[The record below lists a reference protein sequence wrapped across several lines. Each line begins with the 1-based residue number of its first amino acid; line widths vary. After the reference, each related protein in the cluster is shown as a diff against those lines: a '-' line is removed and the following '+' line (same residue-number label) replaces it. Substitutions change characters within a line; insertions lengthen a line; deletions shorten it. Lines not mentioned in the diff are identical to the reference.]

1 MRGSSLRLRG
11 RGKLRMRYRHGFR
24 FGIKFRTALISRKP
38 RYMEFRMR
46 SVCALGALLF
56 VAIRPGSDAAATDL
70 DALVRLLVPAYMA
83 QNFAAVCSS
92 QDPQFLSEL
101 KNGPASISAFAEG
114 IKKRVTADL
123 AADEAEK
130 VRVTAADTARQV
142 ARHELQLL
150 SQQPAGGP
158 PVSIKT
164 WCDRSA
170 KPFIIEALRRHAEK
184 QQEFEK
190 QLEDAKR

>member
-1 MRGSSLRLRG
+1 
-11 RGKLRMRYRHGFR
+11 
-24 FGIKFRTALISRKP
+24 
-38 RYMEFRMR
+38 
-46 SVCALGALLF
+46 
-56 VAIRPGSDAAATDL
+56 
-70 DALVRLLVPAYMA
+70 MA

-101 KNGPASISAFAEG
+101 KNGPATINAFAEE

-123 AADEAEK
+123 AADEADK
-130 VRVTAADTARQV
+130 VRVTAADTAQQV
-142 ARHELQLL
+142 ARHEFQLL
-150 SQQPAGGP
+150 SQQQAGGS
-158 PVSIKT
+158 PVSMKT

-170 KPFIIEALRRHAEK
+170 KPFIVEALRRHAEK

>member
-1 MRGSSLRLRG
+1 M
-11 RGKLRMRYRHGFR
+11 
-24 FGIKFRTALISRKP
+24 
-38 RYMEFRMR
+38 
-46 SVCALGALLF
+46 
-56 VAIRPGSDAAATDL
+56 
-70 DALVRLLVPAYMA
+70 DALVRLLVPAYTS
-83 QNFAAVCSS
+83 QNFAAVCTS

-101 KNGPASISAFAEG
+101 KNGPASISAFAQG

-130 VRVTAADTARQV
+130 VRVTAADTARPV

-158 PVSIKT
+158 PVSIRS
-164 WCDRSA
+164 CCVRSA

>member
-1 MRGSSLRLRG
+1 
-11 RGKLRMRYRHGFR
+11 
-24 FGIKFRTALISRKP
+24 
-38 RYMEFRMR
+38 MR
-46 SVCALGALLF
+46 SVCAMGTLLF

-130 VRVTAADTARQV
+130 VAQY
-142 ARHELQLL
+142 
-150 SQQPAGGP
+150 
-158 PVSIKT
+158 
-164 WCDRSA
+164 
-170 KPFIIEALRRHAEK
+170 FIGA
-184 QQEFEK
+184 
-190 QLEDAKR
+190 

>member
-1 MRGSSLRLRG
+1 MKIPSGSSFAAGMPFCL
-11 RGKLRMRYRHGFR
+11 
-24 FGIKFRTALISRKP
+24 A
-38 RYMEFRMR
+38 
-46 SVCALGALLF
+46 GALLF
-56 VAIRPGSDAAATDL
+56 SHALATDL

-83 QNFAAVCSS
+83 QNFAAVCTV

-101 KNGPASISAFAEG
+101 KGGPAAINTFAKG

-150 SQQPAGGP
+150 NQQPAGGP

-184 QQEFEK
+184 KQEFEK
-190 QLEDAKR
+190 ELEDAKR